1 MQVELCG
8 GHYSS
13 GFHYHRT
20 PSLRHKGKY
29 ARTKLAATMNKLF
42 IRVAEAEDV
51 ALLGE
56 GEQEKASN

>member
-20 PSLRHKGKY
+20 PSLRYKGKD
-29 ARTKLAATMNKLF
+29 ARTKLTSIMNELSV
-42 IRVAEAEDV
+42 RVAEAED
-51 ALLGE
+51 GPT
-56 GEQEKASN
+56 GQEEASG